1 MPNAISIHNLPL
13 SALRAFEAAAR
24 LGSFKAAAAELFV
37 TPAAISQQ
45 VTTLE
50 TYLGMPLFERLNRA
64 VRLTTTGAA
73 LAGELSSAFAQ
84 IQAAL
89 IAAAPA
95 HAHARDTV
103 VLSAVPSFA
112 SRWLV
117 PRLDGFYERHPQIDL
132 QLMVSE
138 TLVDLVVD
146 ARVDLALRYGPGPYR
161 ALDAQRLAF
170 VDLVMP
176 VCSPAL
182 RAKLPAELALV
193 GRSVPAPLLRVP
205 LPPSAAGTPGARPNN
220 VWTAWLVA
228 TGRQSP
234 AWLAA
239 AESGPFYSLM
249 HLAIEAAI
257 AGRGIAL
264 APFAL
269 VADDLAE
276 GRLVRV
282 GHDAVPD
289 VNAFWLL
296 GRKAQ
301 SDKPAVRAFV
311 AWLQSEVA
319 ASPR

>member
-1 MPNAISIHNLPL
+1 MPNVISIHNLPL

-45 VTTLE
+45 VTALE
-50 TYLGMPLFERLNRA
+50 TYLGTLLFERLNRA
-64 VRLTTTGAA
+64 VRLTATGAT
-73 LAGELSSAFAQ
+73 LAGDVSSAFAQ
-84 IQAAL
+84 MQAAL
-89 IAAAPA
+89 IAAAPS
-95 HAHARDTV
+95 HAHARNTV

-117 PRLDGFYERHPQIDL
+117 PRLDRFYERHPQIDL

-138 TLVDLVVD
+138 TLVDLAVD

-161 ALDAQRLAF
+161 QLDARRLAF

-182 RAKLPAELALV
+182 RAKLPAELSLV

-205 LPPSAAGTPGARPNN
+205 LPPTTAGSRGARPAN
-220 VWTAWLVA
+220 VWTAWLAA

-264 APFAL
+264 APFSL

-276 GRLVRV
+276 GRLERV
-282 GHDAVPD
+282 GTEAVPD

-296 GRKAQ
+296 ARKTQ
-301 SDKPAVRAFV
+301 TEKPGVRAFV
-311 AWLQSEVA
+311 EWLHGEVA